1 MLVLSRKKGES
12 LVIQVT
18 RPVEITVAV
27 VEMKGDRVRIGVDAP
42 HDVVINRQEV
52 HDAIAREME
61 REGRA

>member
-1 MLVLSRKKGES
+1 
-12 LVIQVT
+12 VIQVT